1 MQSNSEHPRT
11 RPRIVV
17 DVMGSDYGPQEI
29 IAGVKL
35 ALSREASRFSKF
47 FLVGDRAIVEPIL
60 TKENLNA
67 VSTIKL
73 VHAPQSISMDE
84 KPMQALRQKKDAS
97 MFKAIELVK
106 AGEAEAVLSCG
117 NTGCL
122 MAGSTLKLRT
132 LPGVNRPALA
142 SIIPTRTGR
151 FVLMD
156 VGANPVSSVEY
167 LVHNAVLGS
176 HFAASVLNLKSPKVG
191 LLTIGTEEG
200 KGNEV
205 VQNAH
210 ELLKQLNGKTLNY
223 YGLVEGFD
231 LFENKVDV
239 VVCDGFV
246 GNILLKTCESL
257 FLNLKDYLKT
267 EFLRNPIR
275 KLGALLSYGVFKAM
289 KQQFSP
295 DKFSGAPLLG
305 LNGWVFKSHGS
316 SKEEAIACG
325 LNMCLNC
332 LEACNAQTMQTDIAF
347 ANELMTSTKESLSNE

>member
-1 MQSNSEHPRT
+1 ML
-11 RPRIVV
+11 PRIVV

-35 ALSREASRFSKF
+35 ALMRESGRFSKF
-47 FLVGDRAIVEPIL
+47 FLVGDKAIVEPIL
-60 TKENLNA
+60 VKENLDA
-67 VSTIKL
+67 VPAVEL
-73 VHAPQSISMDE
+73 VHASQTISMDE
-84 KPMQALRQKKDAS
+84 KPMHTLRQKKDAS
-97 MFKAIELVK
+97 MFKSIELVK
-106 AGEAEAVLSCG
+106 SGNAEAVLSCG

-132 LPGVNRPALA
+132 LPGVSRPALA
-142 SIIPTRTGR
+142 SIIPTRTSR

-176 HFAASVLNLKSPKVG
+176 HFAASVLKLKSPKVG

-210 ELLKQLNGKTLNY
+210 VLLKQLNGKTLNY

-246 GNILLKTCESL
+246 GNVLLKTCESL
-257 FLNLKDYLKT
+257 FLNLKDYLKA
-267 EFLRNPIR
+267 EFSRNPIR
-275 KLGALLSYGVFKAM
+275 KLGALLSCGVFKAM

-316 SKEEAIACG
+316 SKAEAIAGG

-347 ANELMTSTKESLSNE
+347 ANELMTSGKENTCNE